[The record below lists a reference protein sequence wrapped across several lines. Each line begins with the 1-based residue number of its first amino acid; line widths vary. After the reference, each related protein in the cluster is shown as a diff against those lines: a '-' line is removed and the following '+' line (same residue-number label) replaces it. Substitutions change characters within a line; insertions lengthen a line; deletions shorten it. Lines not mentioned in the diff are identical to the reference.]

1 MENLE
6 NKGNKENLEIN
17 QEQQNNLEQPNEQQE
32 QEFKWDAELFKKLV
46 QTPEGKREIQRAMD
60 KHFTKGLETWKANNL
75 EKLVNEKYEQL
86 HPTDPRE
93 KEILRLK
100 KELAQKQIQEETIK
114 LLEEAEI
121 PVSFSNY
128 FKSDNLETTQETIKS
143 FVEHFNQAVNK
154 EVTMRLKGWGGTPKD
169 FGRYQ
174 PSITKADL
182 KDMTYEQRVQL
193 YNSGYQHLFK

>member
-6 NKGNKENLEIN
+6 NKENLE
-17 QEQQNNLEQPNEQQE
+17 QPKEQQQQEQPNEQKIEMDIDQ
-32 QEFKWDAELFKKLV
+32 LKLWLV
-46 QTPEGKREIQRAMD
+46 TEEGKKFMQPLLDR
-60 KHFTKGLETWKANNL
+60 HFTKGLETWKANNL

-86 HPTDPRE
+86 HPTDPKE
-93 KEILRLK
+93 QEILRLK

-121 PVSFSNY
+121 PVSFSEY
-128 FKSDNLETTQETIKS
+128 FQSENLETTQETIKS

-154 EVTMRLKGWGGTPKD
+154 EVTKRLKGWGGTPKD